1 MSSALNAFSEESGQ
15 DPSEVKRYLQ
25 DTYSDIFPV
34 VNQIVAARDAVDFF
48 HRWNKEFS
56 QNGEFSILNALVIFD
71 DLELITRKSY
81 ENALLL
87 LDYASS
93 HGVIELDCSQFV
105 ESKESP
111 TPEKIEITIEQLR
124 QAVIN
129 DYAYLCADEGG
140 TESDEISLEDYKKS
154 VSEMTWEKL
163 MEETSVNAKEPSDK
177 PHEMTLEEYVEIW
190 GARTQYADLSYIKN
204 EDGSTCLSEENQ

>member
-1 MSSALNAFSEESGQ
+1 MSSALNAFSDESGQ
-15 DPSEVKRYLQ
+15 DPAEVKKFVQ

-34 VNQIVAARDAVDFF
+34 ITQINKAGEAVDFF

-56 QNGEFSILNALVIFD
+56 NNGEFSILDALVIFD

-105 ESKESP
+105 ESKESS

-129 DYAYLCADEGG
+129 DYAYICADEGG
-140 TESDEISLEDYKKS
+140 TESDEIFLEDYKKS
-154 VSEMTWEKL
+154 VSEMTWEQL
-163 MEETSVNAKEPSDK
+163 MEETSVNVEEPSDK

-190 GARTQYADLSYIKN
+190 GDRTQYADLNYIKN